1 MRTTVVLFLWA
12 GYPSCYSTSGVR
24 ALQIE
29 DCRKHEAL
37 AWLHPFCVRCRD
49 NARDVAA

>member
-37 AWLHPFCVRCRD
+37 ILTSGLASSFLCPLPG
-49 NARDVAA
+49 